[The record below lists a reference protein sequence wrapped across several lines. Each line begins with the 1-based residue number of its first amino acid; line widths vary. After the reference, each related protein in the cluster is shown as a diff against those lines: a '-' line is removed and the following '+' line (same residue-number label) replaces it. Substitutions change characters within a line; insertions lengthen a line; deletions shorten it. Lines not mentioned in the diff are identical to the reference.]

1 MSSSNID
8 FDALLVD
15 WLYGELDSA
24 DVERFE
30 SHMKSHP
37 EDAAEAQAML
47 RVRSCAKGFIEAE
60 PPDTLTTILMHEAAC
75 QAKASDKGAGLWS
88 AFLNFFQPIF
98 LHPAASAMASIVLVV
113 GVAGALYVRQGSDM
127 IAEPTAS
134 SSAEAP
140 ESMTIAL
147 QGTPMPGSPAPALE
161 TEQES
166 SDADEKN
173 GDFAVAG
180 KEEAAPGERQEMGD
194 TLVGLLDEE
203 GEGRLARAQS
213 ANVMKKKG
221 MAKNDLSVKDS
232 RRSKGEAAAAKG
244 KLGKKLAFDEAQS
257 TNAVSGS
264 NRGYRG
270 RDGVLSGG
278 SYDLGASDSSKASAR
293 KADKKPKPEGKI
305 VAEQQS
311 WEEGKASSF
320 RVAVKSKRCQD
331 AGRIANDIRDR
342 NSDYYKSSI
351 QGSKEESDCKFYIV
365 KETKRRA
372 KVARKAATS
381 KKRAARKQGN
391 SVPKKAAAAAE
402 PSDFAEETADS
413 L

>member
-30 SHMKSHP
+30 SHLKSHP

-47 RVRSCAKGFIEAE
+47 RVRSCAKGFAEAE

-75 QAKASDKGAGLWS
+75 QAKASNKGAGLWS
-88 AFLNFFQPIF
+88 AFSNFFQPIF
-98 LHPAASAMASIVLVV
+98 MHPAASAMASFVLVV
-113 GVAGALYVRQGSDM
+113 GVAGALYMRQGSDM
-127 IAEPTAS
+127 IAEPIAS
-134 SSAEAP
+134 SSATAP
-140 ESMTIAL
+140 ESVTITRQDSPLPGAPSPLLEEAL
-147 QGTPMPGSPAPALE
+147 VEEEAEAT
-161 TEQES
+161 
-166 SDADEKN
+166 DEKDS
-173 GDFAVAG
+173 DFGFAA
-180 KEEAAPGERQEMGD
+180 KEEAAPVELQD
-194 TLVGLLDEE
+194 NLVGLLDEK
-203 GEGRLARAQS
+203 GESRLAKARL
-213 ANVMKKKG
+213 VV
-221 MAKNDLSVKDS
+221 AKNDSPKSSDLSSVKDS
-232 RRSKGEAAAAKG
+232 RRPKG
-244 KLGKKLAFDEAQS
+244 KTGKFGKKLAFDGASS

-264 NRGYRG
+264 NRGYR
-270 RDGVLSGG
+270 DDKLGG
-278 SYDLGASDSSKASAR
+278 AISDLDASDSNMPGVR
-293 KADKKPKPEGKI
+293 KADKKKQREGKI

-381 KKRAARKQGN
+381 KKRSARKQGN
-391 SVPKKAAAAAE
+391 SVPTKAVAAPEADMAA
-402 PSDFAEETADS
+402 PDS
-413 L
+413 AKGL

>member
-47 RVRSCAKGFIEAE
+47 RVRSCAKGFMEAE

-75 QAKASDKGAGLWS
+75 QAKASDKGAGFWA
-88 AFLNFFQPIF
+88 AFSNFFQPIF
-98 LHPAASAMASIVLVV
+98 LHPAASAMASLVLVV
-113 GVAGALYVRQGSDM
+113 GVGGALYMRHGSDM

-134 SSAEAP
+134 SSAKAP

-147 QGTPMPGSPAPALE
+147 QDSPMPGAPALE
-161 TEQES
+161 AE
-166 SDADEKN
+166 EKDRD
-173 GDFAVAG
+173 GAAAQ
-180 KEEAAPGERQEMGD
+180 KEEAAPVELQEMGD

-203 GEGRLARAQS
+203 GEQRLAKVQS
-213 ANVMKKKG
+213 ANVAKKKV
-221 MAKNDLSVKDS
+221 MAKNGSSVKDS
-232 RRSKGEAAAAKG
+232 RRSKGEATAG
-244 KLGKKLAFDEAQS
+244 KFGKKLAFDRAQS
-257 TNAVSGS
+257 TNAVSAS
-264 NRGYRG
+264 NRGYNS

-278 SYDLGASDSSKASAR
+278 VYDLGASDSTKASAR
-293 KADKKPKPEGKI
+293 KADKKPKGKI

-351 QGSKEESDCKFYIV
+351 QGSKAESDCKFYIV

-381 KKRAARKQGN
+381 RKRAARKQGN
-391 SVPKKAAAAAE
+391 SVPKKAAAAE
-402 PSDFAEETADS
+402 ESSDFDAETADS